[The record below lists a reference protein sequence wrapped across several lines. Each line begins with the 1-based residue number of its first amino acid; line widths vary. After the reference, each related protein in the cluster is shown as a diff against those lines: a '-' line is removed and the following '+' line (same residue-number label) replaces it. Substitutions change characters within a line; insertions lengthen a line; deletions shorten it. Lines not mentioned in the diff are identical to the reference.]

1 MLGILILGIFLISLF
16 WKKKKVAVLGF
27 CFLFLALG
35 VWRHQEVI
43 NGINWPSEGEVVFS
57 GIVVAEPD
65 VRNDNTRLTLT
76 ERSSPNSP
84 QPISGKVLVTTDKY
98 PEYKYGD
105 ELKVSGRLEMPVI
118 FDNFDYRSYL
128 AKDGV
133 YSVMYYP
140 KIEYLGENKGGL
152 SSIVYGKILQLKD
165 KIRNVIYENLSPP
178 QSSMLGAMILGDK
191 SRMPEDLKEKLNI
204 AGLRHITAISG
215 MHVTII
221 SLILMQFLLGVG
233 LWRGQA
239 FYVALSFLALFVIMV
254 GLPSSAVRAAIMAG
268 SLLWAQ
274 KIGRGTSAFRLIVF
288 AAVIMLAIN
297 PLLLKYDVGFQLSFL
312 AVTGIIFLSPRFKQ
326 WFRKIPDQKFV
337 NLRSILAMTLAA
349 QAFTLPVLVS
359 SFGRFS
365 LIAPICNILVLPVL
379 PFILASG
386 FIFSL
391 AGLLWQPLGW
401 ALSWPAWLLLTYVF
415 KIAEWFSS
423 LPGGSIV
430 F

>member
-118 FDNFDYRSYL
+118 FDDFDYRSYL
-128 AKDGV
+128 AKDGI

-152 SSIVYGKILQLKD
+152 SSIVYGKILQFKD
-165 KIRNVIYENLSPP
+165 KIRNVIYSC
-178 QSSMLGAMILGDK
+178 I
-191 SRMPEDLKEKLNI
+191 I
-204 AGLRHITAISG
+204 ACSY
-215 MHVTII
+215 
-221 SLILMQFLLGVG
+221 F
-233 LWRGQA
+233 A
-239 FYVALSFLALFVIMV
+239 FY
-254 GLPSSAVRAAIMAG
+254 SSYT
-268 SLLWAQ
+268 
-274 KIGRGTSAFRLIVF
+274 KTSRY
-288 AAVIMLAIN
+288 
-297 PLLLKYDVGFQLSFL
+297 KYSM
-312 AVTGIIFLSPRFKQ
+312 TIRE
-326 WFRKIPDQKFV
+326 KF
-337 NLRSILAMTLAA
+337 
-349 QAFTLPVLVS
+349 F
-359 SFGRFS
+359 
-365 LIAPICNILVLPVL
+365 
-379 PFILASG
+379 
-386 FIFSL
+386 
-391 AGLLWQPLGW
+391 
-401 ALSWPAWLLLTYVF
+401 
-415 KIAEWFSS
+415 
-423 LPGGSIV
+423 
-430 F
+430 